1 MSESL
6 LASLQALQSE
16 GADRLDPAR
25 FHYMQVLAQRMQAQP
40 EAVRQILAGKL
51 QDALTA
57 YTGRWAQSGG
67 PERVEDAHRVVA
79 RLPKAGSTPLADLNR
94 YIHSRTHDSS
104 EGAVGGASV
113 GRPELKSVRG
123 FSEVWSKIAAEQQ
136 VDQAIG
142 RGPENAG
149 PLNSHMLMLRS
160 LSLMRG
166 LSPDYLRRF
175 LSQAESLLWLEQ
187 LNQQHALSGA
197 KPVRRGRA
205 KK

>member
-16 GADRLDPAR
+16 GADRLDPVR
-25 FHYMQVLAQRMQAQP
+25 FHYMQVLGLRMQTQP
-40 EAVRQILAGKL
+40 EAVRQILARKL

-57 YTGRWAQSGG
+57 YIGRLDEVDNAS
-67 PERVEDAHRVVA
+67 RVVS
-79 RLPKAGSTPLADLNR
+79 RLPKAGNTPLADLNR
-94 YIHSRTHDSS
+94 YIQSRTHDSS

-160 LSLMRG
+160 LTLMRG

-197 KPVRRGRA
+197 KPVRRSRA

>member
-1 MSESL
+1 MSESV
-6 LASLQALQSE
+6 LASLEVLRNE
-16 GADRLDPAR
+16 GADRLDPVR
-25 FHYMQVLAQRMQAQP
+25 FHYMLTLAQRMQAQP
-40 EAVRQILAGKL
+40 ETVRQILARKL
-51 QDALTA
+51 QEALA
-57 YTGRWAQSGG
+57 DYMGRVGEMDSAS
-67 PERVEDAHRVVA
+67 RVVS

-94 YIHSRTHDSS
+94 YIQSRTHDHS
-104 EGAVGGASV
+104 EGSGAGVSV
-113 GRPELKSVRG
+113 GRPEMKSVRG

-136 VDQAIG
+136 VDQAMG

-160 LSLMRG
+160 LTLMRG

-197 KPVRRGRA
+197 KPARRSRA

>member
-1 MSESL
+1 MSESV
-6 LASLQALQSE
+6 LASLEALRNE
-16 GADRLDPAR
+16 GADRLDPVR
-25 FHYMQVLAQRMQAQP
+25 FHYMLTLAQRMQAQP
-40 EAVRQILAGKL
+40 ETVKQILARKL
-51 QDALTA
+51 QEALA
-57 YTGRWAQSGG
+57 DYMGRVGELDSA
-67 PERVEDAHRVVA
+67 RRVVA
-79 RLPKAGSTPLADLNR
+79 RLPKAGSTPMADLNR
-94 YIHSRTHDSS
+94 YIQSRTHDHS
-104 EGAVGGASV
+104 EGTGAGV

-136 VDQAIG
+136 VDQAMG

-187 LNQQHALSGA
+187 LNQQHALTSA
-197 KPVRRGRA
+197 KPVRRNRS